1 MSLKTRPKEKDLVF
15 VNENKSHNFMN
26 FAKSIEIEF
35 LQIFS
40 IGKSLLF
47 LNLSNIPELY
57 VDFYKKTWETIL
69 LSRNVFK
76 DFDNKILN
84 FSKVLFLQIN
94 VEYFGN

>member
-15 VNENKSHNFMN
+15 VNENKSHNLKEFLFIVMN

-57 VDFYKKTWETIL
+57 VDFYKKNL
-69 LSRNVFK
+69 
-76 DFDNKILN
+76 
-84 FSKVLFLQIN
+84 
-94 VEYFGN
+94 GNNSFIEECI

>member
-15 VNENKSHNFMN
+15 VNENESHNLKEFLFIVMN
-26 FAKSIEIEF
+26 FEKSIEIEF

-57 VDFYKKTWETIL
+57 VDFYKKKP
-69 LSRNVFK
+69 S
-76 DFDNKILN
+76 
-84 FSKVLFLQIN
+84 LFTDKRGI
-94 VEYFGN
+94 FW